1 MDWSWGKSYFQQD
14 RKMVRDA
21 ARIAG
26 AGVSAEGLFAG
37 MGGIT
42 GKEKRDAED
51 PHGGSTPGG
60 RYISMVYKFP
70 FSVEFYC
77 PLAPAKQFHMQRSQG
92 WLQHTEDRV
101 VGSIVEIATGNNPV
115 DADGCE

>member
-14 RKMVRDA
+14 RKMVGDA

-26 AGVSAEGLFAG
+26 AGVCAKGLFAG

-70 FSVEFYC
+70 FSVVFNC
-77 PLAPAKQFHMQRSQG
+77 PLAPAK
-92 WLQHTEDRV
+92 
-101 VGSIVEIATGNNPV
+101 
-115 DADGCE
+115 